1 MTWGPVLGV
10 AIAATTG
17 HLVLAGLSPAPVAWA
32 PRLVRAALA
41 LLIGVS
47 LHSLWQFV
55 WVAVLAGRGFED
67 GFLLYDLALPI
78 AVSAAV
84 ITIRRRSY
92 GPPTDAG
99 YGETPDPRLATRR
112 HGNLLLATS
121 ILASG
126 IAVAFAANLTAVQ
139 PDGGWDAWAIWNF
152 KARWLAR
159 AGSAWS
165 EILTNPIFGTSH
177 PDYPLL
183 LPLSVSRLWTM
194 TGGMPLTVPQAFGVG
209 AAAVTA
215 TLLVGATRMLCGP
228 MSAAVAGAGLLAL
241 PPFLAASAT
250 QLADVPL
257 ACCYLATLVALAVG
271 AHGAPGRWFAL
282 AGLSAGA
289 AVWTKNEGDRF
300 FVCALACQLAT
311 AARSGA
317 GWREARRNIGEFMAG
332 ASPFVI
338 AAFVVRSM
346 ALPNDL
352 LAGQSLAMSWERFT
366 TLARHAEILG
376 HGATLLRTQP
386 DALGMIGFAGY
397 LALRGASRD
406 LRPGLLA
413 LSTIALTACGYYAI
427 YVLTPNELSWHLDRS
442 ADRLVVQLWPSM
454 VFTALLLTRGEQSS

>member
-1 MTWGPVLGV
+1 MIWGPVLGV
-10 AIAATTG
+10 AIATATG

-32 PRLVRAALA
+32 SRAVRAALA

-55 WVAVLAGRGFED
+55 WVAVLAGRGLD
-67 GFLLYDLALPI
+67 AGFLLYDLALPI
-78 AVSAAV
+78 VVSAAV

-92 GPPTDAG
+92 GPRTERRDSETTD
-99 YGETPDPRLATRR
+99 TRVATRR
-112 HGNLLLATS
+112 QRNLLLATS
-121 ILASG
+121 IFASG
-126 IAVAFAANLTAVQ
+126 IAVAFAANLAAFQ

-159 AGSAWS
+159 GGSSWS
-165 EILTNPIFGTSH
+165 EILTNPIFATSH

-183 LPLSVSRLWTM
+183 VPLSVSRLWTM
-194 TGGMPLTVPQAFGVG
+194 TGGEPLAVPQAFGVG
-209 AAAVTA
+209 AAAVA
-215 TLLVGATRMLCGP
+215 AALLVGATTALRGP

-257 ACCYLATLVALAVG
+257 SCCYLATLVALALG

-289 AVWTKNEGDRF
+289 AMWTKNEGILF
-300 FVCALACQLAT
+300 FVCALACQMAT

-317 GWREARRNIGEFMAG
+317 GWREARRNVAEFMAG
-332 ASPFVI
+332 ASPFVV
-338 AAFVVRSM
+338 ATLVFRAM

-352 LAGQSLAMSWERFT
+352 LAGQSVAMSWERLT
-366 TLARHAEILG
+366 TLARHAEVLG

-386 DALGMIGFAGY
+386 DAVGVLGFAGY

-413 LSTIALTACGYYAI
+413 VSTMALTACGYYTA
-427 YVLTPNELSWHLDRS
+427 YVTTPYELSWQLDTS
-442 ADRLVVQLWPSM
+442 ADRLLVQLWPST
-454 VFTALLLTRGEQSS
+454 VFAALLLTRGEQSS